1 MRTNMRVL
9 AAVFWAALPLLH
21 AQSGLHVFLTG
32 DSILNRK
39 LSVYKDP
46 SYVALFDAIRHA
58 DIGFTNLETL
68 IHTYEYPGASVSGG
82 AYMASPPW
90 IVDEL
95 KWAGFNLLGVAT
107 NHTFDYGSDGM
118 RSTLRALDA
127 AGLAHAGAGENLAL
141 ARAPAYLDTGNGRVA
156 LVACASTF
164 TPGSLAGEQRPD
176 LKGRPGLSPLRFSTT
191 YTVDAA
197 TLEGLRKLS
206 LLNSPDA
213 PQHNGPV
220 RIAGATYQAG
230 DADAIHTEPSKE
242 DLNGIVASIRDA
254 RRQAD
259 WVIVS
264 IHAHEGK
271 PGNRE
276 APADFLVTFAHAAI
290 DAGADVL
297 VAHGPHVLRAIEI
310 YKGKPIFYSLAN
322 FAFENET
329 MQFQPAESYQ
339 ELGLPASSTTA
350 DFYDA
355 RSKNDTVGFP
365 VDPPIWNGV
374 VAEIS
379 FHPDRTMKEII
390 LHPISLGFG
399 EPRSQ
404 RGRPRPAAA
413 ELSSEI
419 IHRLAN
425 LSAPFGTKIEFAD
438 GRGVVELNQKGVH

>member
-1 MRTNMRVL
+1 MKTL
-9 AAVFWAALPLLH
+9 AALLCSLPLLH
-21 AQSGLHVFLTG
+21 GQSSGFRVFLAG

-46 SYVALFDAIRHA
+46 AYLALIESIRHA
-58 DIGFTNLETL
+58 DAGFTNLETL
-68 IHTYEYPGASVSGG
+68 IHNYQFPGASVSGG

-95 KWAGFNLLGVAT
+95 KWAGLNLLGVAN
-107 NHTFDYGSDGM
+107 NHTFDYGSEGM
-118 RSTLRALDA
+118 RSTLHALDA
-127 AGLAHAGAGENLAL
+127 AGLTHAGAGENLAF
-141 ARAPAYLDTGNGRVA
+141 ARAPAYLDTADGRVA

-164 TPGSLAGEQRPD
+164 SPGSFAGEQRPD
-176 LKGRPGLSPLRFSTT
+176 LRGRPGLNPLRFSTT

-197 TLEGLRKLS
+197 TLDGLRRLS
-206 LLNSPDA
+206 LLNA
-213 PQHNGPV
+213 PNAGQRNGPV

-230 DADAIHTEPSKE
+230 NATAIHTAPLKG
-242 DLNGIVASIRDA
+242 DLEGIVSSIREA

-276 APADFLVTFAHAAI
+276 APAEFLETFAHAAV

-310 YKGKPIFYSLAN
+310 YKGKPVFYSLAN

-339 ELGLPASSTTA
+339 ELDLPSSATA
-350 DFYDA
+350 ADYYDV
-355 RSKNDTVGFP
+355 RSKNDTRGFP
-365 VDPPIWNGV
+365 VDRPVWESV
-374 VAEIS
+374 VAEVA
-379 FHPDRTMKEII
+379 FNADRTPKEIV
-390 LHPISLGFG
+390 LHPVSLGFG
-399 EPRSQ
+399 EPRAQ
-404 RGRPRPAAA
+404 RGRPRPAAP
-413 ELSSEI
+413 ELSREI
-419 IHRLAN
+419 INHLAA
-425 LSAPFGTKIEFAD
+425 LSAPLGTVVQFAN
-438 GRGVVELNQKGVH
+438 GLGTVMLGEKGQ